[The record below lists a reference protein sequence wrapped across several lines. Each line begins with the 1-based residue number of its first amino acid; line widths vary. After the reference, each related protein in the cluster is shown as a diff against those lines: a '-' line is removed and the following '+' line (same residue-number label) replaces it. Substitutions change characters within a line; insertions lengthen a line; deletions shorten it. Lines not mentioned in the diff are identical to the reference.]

1 LKNSSHL
8 ASFSNKYPLQ
18 RDIFCC
24 SEALLLMCE
33 ALLLVGPFWLLIVVS
48 CLHLSL
54 RSSYMHSYLF
64 VYSVLKHCAHTS
76 CCLHVIA
83 FALLMYHYVHRVCTC
98 HYVPRTCT
106 RITTKCTHAFA
117 LLMYSFTCLVPRLS
131 LTDLNVS

>member
-1 LKNSSHL
+1 VLFLIKNIP
-8 ASFSNKYPLQ
+8 F
-18 RDIFCC
+18 R
-24 SEALLLMCE
+24 ALLLKNRTPFLAT
-33 ALLLVGPFWLLIVVS
+33 ALYFLLVLAWLGFNWGPFWLFIVVS

-106 RITTKCTHAFA
+106 RITVLVCPSSIVLVTLFLVHVLVCLCT
-117 LLMYSFTCLVPRLS
+117 R
-131 LTDLNVS
+131 